1 MSENNPTLE
10 ATKLSDLQLHTQYI
24 KEISLKIPA
33 APYIFENIPASP
45 NLTVTVDVNAQQLV
59 EEQPNFDVTV
69 FISCVS
75 TVTTDDNRND
85 SIFSLYLQ
93 YAGMVSFP
101 TLETSNLEDLLM
113 IHTPDLLFPEIRN
126 TVLNITRSANLPP
139 VTLQRID
146 FATMWKEKKQADTK

>member
-1 MSENNPTLE
+1 MPKKNQTVKT
-10 ATKLSDLQLHTQYI
+10 TKLSDLQLHTQYI

-33 APYIFENIPASP
+33 APYIFENIPPSP

-59 EEQPNFDVTV
+59 EEQPNFEVTV

-75 TVTTDDNRND
+75 TITDDNLTN
-85 SIFSLYLQ
+85 SIFNLHLQ
-93 YAGMVSFP
+93 YAGMVTFP

-113 IHTPDLLFPEIRN
+113 VHTPDLLFPEIRN

-146 FATMWKEKKQADTK
+146 FATMWKEKKETSPE